1 MHIKVNLLDLHK
13 IKVMKKLSIILLT
26 SIGFVSCNQEKT
38 AYVENE
44 KIVDEYYK
52 LENMRNKYDDKQEAL
67 KREVDSLAAPF
78 QKLYD
83 EYMEK
88 RESMSDSER
97 QQKEQQ
103 LRQMQQQIR
112 AKQNQQGQQIQQ
124 QRGEEADSLISV
136 METKV
141 AEYAKQEGFT
151 YIFGSNQSSN
161 ILYGDKSKNITEDV
175 IEVLNED
182 QEKSSQD
189 KTEEEKEE

>member
-1 MHIKVNLLDLHK
+1 
-13 IKVMKKLSIILLT
+13 MKKLSIILL
-26 SIGFVSCNQEKT
+26 IGIGAVSCNQEKT

-44 KIVDEYYK
+44 RVVDEYYK
-52 LENMRNKYDDKQEAL
+52 LENMRNKYDKKQEAL
-67 KREVDSLAAPF
+67 KKEVDSLAAPF

-124 QRGEEADSLISV
+124 QRGEEADSLINV
-136 METKV
+136 MENKI
-141 AEYAKQEGFT
+141 AEYAKQKGYT

-161 ILYGDKSKNITEDV
+161 ILYGDKSKNITDDV

-182 QEKSSQD
+182 QKESGQD
-189 KTEEEKEE
+189 KSEEKKEE

>member
-1 MHIKVNLLDLHK
+1 
-13 IKVMKKLSIILLT
+13 MKKLSIILL
-26 SIGFVSCNQEKT
+26 IGIGAISCNQEKT

-44 KIVDEYYK
+44 KVVEEYYQ
-52 LENMRNKYDDKQEAL
+52 LENMRNRYDEKQEAL
-67 KREVDSLAAPF
+67 SKEIDSLAAPF

-112 AKQNQQGQQIQQ
+112 AMQSQQGQKLQQ
-124 QRGEEADSLISV
+124 ERGEEADSLINV

-141 AEYAKQEGFT
+141 AEYAKEKGYT

-161 ILYGDKSKNITEDV
+161 IMYGDKSKNITDEV
-175 IEVLNED
+175 IEILNED
-182 QEKSSQD
+182 QEQSEQE
-189 KTEEEKEE
+189 KTEEEKEELVLFIFNM

>member
-1 MHIKVNLLDLHK
+1 
-13 IKVMKKLSIILLT
+13 
-26 SIGFVSCNQEKT
+26 
-38 AYVENE
+38 
-44 KIVDEYYK
+44 
-52 LENMRNKYDDKQEAL
+52 MRNKYDEKQEAL
-67 KREVDSLAAPF
+67 KKEVDSLAAPF

-124 QRGEEADSLISV
+124 QRKEEADSLINV
-136 METKV
+136 MEDKI
-141 AEYAKQEGFT
+141 AEYAKQNGYT
-151 YIFGSNQSSN
+151 YVFGSNQSSN
-161 ILYGDKSKNITEDV
+161 ILYGEKSKNVTDDV

-182 QEKSSQD
+182 QSED
-189 KTEEEKEE
+189 EEETDEEKTEEEKEE